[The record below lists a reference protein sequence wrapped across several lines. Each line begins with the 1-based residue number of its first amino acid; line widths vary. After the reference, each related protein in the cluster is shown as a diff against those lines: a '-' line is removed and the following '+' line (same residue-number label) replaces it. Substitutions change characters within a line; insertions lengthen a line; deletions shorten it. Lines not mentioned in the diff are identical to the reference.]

1 MKPIYWQY
9 LTYEQTR
16 DNVWA
21 NLDYRTVQL
30 DFKLIEKEFAK
41 KKSRKKEKK
50 EHDPK
55 IKKEKITFL
64 KSERNR
70 NMSLVLGRFRMS
82 FVSLAN
88 AFYTCDEKILNI
100 DALTSLKELC
110 PSKFEIKAVLGYK
123 GPDEDLQKADLFVK
137 AVSVINGLEERLQG
151 LLFRFTYKEQLEEIE
166 SNIERLYGVFD

>member
-9 LTYEQTR
+9 LTYAQTR

-30 DFKLIEKEFAK
+30 DFKRIEVEFAK
-41 KKSRKKEKK
+41 KKSKKRGGSKQTK
-50 EHDPK
+50 EIK
-55 IKKEKITFL
+55 VKKEKITFL

-70 NMSLVLGRFRMS
+70 NMSLVLGRFRIS

-110 PSKFEIKAVLGYK
+110 PSPFEMKAVLGYK
-123 GPDEDLQKADLFVK
+123 GPDEDL
-137 AVSVINGLEERLQG
+137 
-151 LLFRFTYKEQLEEIE
+151 
-166 SNIERLYGVFD
+166 